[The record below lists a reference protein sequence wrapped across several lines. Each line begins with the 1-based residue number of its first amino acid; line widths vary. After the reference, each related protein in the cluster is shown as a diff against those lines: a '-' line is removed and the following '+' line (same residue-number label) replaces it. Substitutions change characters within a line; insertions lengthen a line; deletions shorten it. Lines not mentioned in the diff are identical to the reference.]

1 MPCPRVRRG
10 AHGERSTVIALLSA
24 GLPLLALS
32 WFAPETGLASTADAG
47 ALFSAKSLISL
58 LTLTSLEIVLGID
71 NIIFI
76 AILTSKLPVAQQPRA
91 RQMGIGMAV
100 ITRILLLLSIAWVM
114 RLTTPFM
121 SLGSFEVTGKQLILI
136 VGGLFLIAKST
147 FEIHNKLEGD
157 EHGPEGGGKA
167 AFAQVIVQIML
178 VDMVFSL
185 DSVITAV
192 GMTPHIPV
200 MVAAVLVSAGVMLA
214 FSGPVSDF
222 VHRHPTMKM
231 LALAFLILIG
241 VMLMAEGF
249 GQHIDRGYIYFAMAF
264 SLGVELLN
272 MRLRKPKAP
281 IALRDSV
288 LP

>member
-1 MPCPRVRRG
+1 MI
-10 AHGERSTVIALLSA
+10 E
-24 GLPLLALS
+24 
-32 WFAPETGLASTADAG
+32 
-47 ALFSAKSLISL
+47 L
-58 LTLTSLEIVLGID
+58 LTSPQAWIAFATLTALELVLGID

-76 AILTSKLPVAQQPRA
+76 SILVDKLPPDRRDLA
-91 RQMGIGMAV
+91 RRLGLFMAMFMRV
-100 ITRILLLLSIAWVM
+100 GLLLVLAWIAGLVAPLFTVWDQDISG
-114 RLTTPFM
+114 RD
-121 SLGSFEVTGKQLILI
+121 LILI

-288 LP
+288 MP